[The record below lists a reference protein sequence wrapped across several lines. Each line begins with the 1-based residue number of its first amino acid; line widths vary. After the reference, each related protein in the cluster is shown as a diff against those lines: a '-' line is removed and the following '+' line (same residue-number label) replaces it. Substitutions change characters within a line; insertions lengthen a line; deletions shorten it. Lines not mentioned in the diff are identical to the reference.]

1 MRSTKVKASLG
12 DLKTTIPGIF
22 IIMAVFMGFWT
33 GKITTEHATII
44 IGIATATGLLA
55 TKG

>member
-1 MRSTKVKASLG
+1 MKASLG

-22 IIMAVFMGFWT
+22 ILMAVFMGFWT